1 MGLFFRRAPK
11 QSWKQAMLHRAEA
24 HGLTEDVLTAFKE
37 NVARGQS
44 EARAAWAALYEWDL
58 LDYVSGAEEETMIS
72 PVTGGN

>member
-24 HGLTEDVLTAFKE
+24 HGLTEDVLSAFKE
-37 NVARGQS
+37 NMASGQS
-44 EARAAWAALYEWDL
+44 EGRAAWAALYERNL
-58 LDYVSGAEEETMIS
+58 LDHVSDAEKETPIS